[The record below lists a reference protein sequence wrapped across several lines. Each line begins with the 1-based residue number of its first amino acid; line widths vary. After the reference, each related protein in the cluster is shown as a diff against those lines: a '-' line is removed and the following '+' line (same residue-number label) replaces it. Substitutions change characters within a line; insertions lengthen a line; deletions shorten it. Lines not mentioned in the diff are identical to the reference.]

1 MPVTDGNAV
10 KVFSEY
16 EPKSK
21 KFMEMCSMVMN
32 NIPAEEIMEIRDEYV
47 DELRNI
53 DMSSSSMNDEM

>member
-1 MPVTDGNAV
+1 
-10 KVFSEY
+10 
-16 EPKSK
+16 
-21 KFMEMCSMVMN
+21 MEMCSMVMN